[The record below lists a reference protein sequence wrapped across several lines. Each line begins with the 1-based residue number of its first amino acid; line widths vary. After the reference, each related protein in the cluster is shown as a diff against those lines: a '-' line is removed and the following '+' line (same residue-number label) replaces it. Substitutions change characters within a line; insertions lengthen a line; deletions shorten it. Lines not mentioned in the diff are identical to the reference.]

1 MSKFIKRV
9 LKTCG
14 KHTSNVIL
22 IGNEPVYLNDLI
34 EGMNTIFYVDAV
46 PPPRVKNIIPILDI
60 GFFNELNDVHVVFIN
75 QGFDNNVLQFL
86 VPLTRKCSPV
96 IFLNQAYPINRDY
109 YDLFKRI
116 HYEQITIIEPY
127 QIWKVIRK

>member
-9 LKTCG
+9 LKTSG
-14 KHTSNVIL
+14 IKAANVIL
-22 IGNEPVYLNDLI
+22 IGNDPDHISDLV
-34 EGMNTIFYVDAV
+34 EGMNTIFYVDEAPAPKV
-46 PPPRVKNIIPILDI
+46 RNVIPLKDI
-60 GFFNELNDVHVVFIN
+60 GFLNDLNDIHIVFIN
-75 QGFDNNVLQFL
+75 RGFDNNILQFL
-86 VPLTRKCSPV
+86 VPLTRKCTPV

-116 HYEQITIIEPY
+116 HYEQITILEPY

>member
-9 LKTCG
+9 LKTSG
-14 KHTSNVIL
+14 IKAANVIL
-22 IGNEPVYLNDLI
+22 IGNNSDHISDLV
-34 EGMNTIFYVDAV
+34 EGMNTIFYVDETPAPKV
-46 PPPRVKNIIPILDI
+46 RNIIPLKDI
-60 GFFNELNDVHVVFIN
+60 GFLNDLNDIHIVFIN
-75 QGFDNNVLQFL
+75 RGFDNNILQFL
-86 VPLTRKCSPV
+86 VPLTRRCTPA

-116 HYEQITIIEPY
+116 HYEQITILEPY

>member
-9 LKTCG
+9 LKTSG
-14 KHTSNVIL
+14 IKAANVIL
-22 IGNEPVYLNDLI
+22 IGNDPDHISDLV
-34 EGMNTIFYVDAV
+34 EGMNTIFYVDEAPAPKV
-46 PPPRVKNIIPILDI
+46 RNVIPLKDI
-60 GFFNELNDVHVVFIN
+60 GFLNDLNDIHIVFIN
-75 QGFDNNVLQFL
+75 QGFDNNILQFL
-86 VPLTRKCSPV
+86 VPLTRKCTPA

-116 HYEQITIIEPY
+116 HYEQITILEPY

>member
-9 LKTCG
+9 LKTSG
-14 KHTSNVIL
+14 IKAANVIL
-22 IGNEPVYLNDLI
+22 IGNNSDHISDLV
-34 EGMNTIFYVDAV
+34 EGMNTIFYVDDTPAPKV
-46 PPPRVKNIIPILDI
+46 RNIIPLKDI
-60 GFFNELNDVHVVFIN
+60 GFLNDLNDIHIVFIN
-75 QGFDNNVLQFL
+75 RGFDNNILQFL
-86 VPLTRKCSPV
+86 VPLTRRCTPA

-116 HYEQITIIEPY
+116 HYEQITILEPY

>member
-9 LKTCG
+9 LKTSG
-14 KHTSNVIL
+14 TKASNVIL
-22 IGNEPVYLNDLI
+22 IGNNPDYLNDLI
-34 EGMNTIFYVDAV
+34 SGMKTIFYVDST
-46 PPPRVKNIIPILDI
+46 PPPKEKNIIPIKDI
-60 GFFNELNDVHVVFIN
+60 GFFNELNDIQVVFIN

-86 VPLTRKCSPV
+86 VPLTRKCSPT

>member
-9 LKTCG
+9 LKTSG
-14 KHTSNVIL
+14 KNSSNAIL
-22 IGNEPVYLNDLI
+22 VGNNPEYLNDLI
-34 EGMNTIFYVDAV
+34 AGMKTIFYVDNNPA
-46 PPPRVKNIIPILDI
+46 PRAKNIIPIKDV
-60 GFFNELNDVHVVFIN
+60 GFFNELSDIDLVFIN

-86 VPLTRKCSPV
+86 MPLTRRCTPV

-109 YDLFKRI
+109 YDLFKRMR
-116 HYEQITIIEPY
+116 YEQITIVEPY

>member
-9 LKTCG
+9 LKTSG
-14 KHTSNVIL
+14 VKVSNVIL
-22 IGNEPVYLNDLI
+22 VGNNPEHFDALV
-34 EGMNTIFYVDAV
+34 EGMNTIFYVDSIPV
-46 PPPRVKNIIPILDI
+46 PRIKNVIHIKDL
-60 GFFNELNDVHVVFIN
+60 GFLNELHDIQVVFIN

-86 VPLTRKCSPV
+86 VPLTRRCSPV
-96 IFLNQAYPINRDY
+96 IFLNQAYPINKDY

-116 HYEQITIIEPY
+116 HYEQITIVEPY

>member
-9 LKTCG
+9 LKTSG
-14 KHTSNVIL
+14 IKAANVIL
-22 IGNEPVYLNDLI
+22 IGNDPNHISDLV
-34 EGMNTIFYVDAV
+34 EGMNTIFYVDEAPAPKV
-46 PPPRVKNIIPILDI
+46 RNVIPLKDI
-60 GFFNELNDVHVVFIN
+60 GFLNDLNDIHIVFIN
-75 QGFDNNVLQFL
+75 QGFDNNILQFL
-86 VPLTRKCSPV
+86 VPLTRKCTPA

-116 HYEQITIIEPY
+116 HYEQITILEPY